1 MKSNLNLLFVLILVT
16 GFTGIIWWN
25 GQHNGN
31 INSDAFTDFAVEDTA
46 SITKI
51 IITDINGTA
60 VLDRTGDSRYWTLNG
75 EHKARKSSTDLILKT
90 LNRAKVKAAVPSAQ
104 RPTVLK
110 NLLTAKRVDI
120 YQGSNSPVK
129 TWFVGTATSNHTGT
143 YMLLEIP
150 GAGRSEEPF
159 VVHMDGFSGFLTTR
173 FFSDVNEWRF
183 TGIFDFPNRSLKSVE
198 VINHNE
204 PHETFTLRAD
214 TTGEL
219 NLFVDE
225 GLEIGYTDTLITR
238 NQFLLFKKVH
248 FESFNS
254 RLTLVEEIDL
264 KNSHPDYTVTCEG
277 LDGRVARVRIF
288 NLSEEHKYGLTDDGQ
303 VVLVQTYVFD
313 PLLKGLSSLLGLE
326 DQPGEGTP

>member
-60 VLDRTGDSRYWTLNG
+60 VLDRTEDSRYWTLNG

-90 LNRAKVKAAVPSAQ
+90 FNRAKVKTAVPSAQ
-104 RPTVLK
+104 RATVLK

-129 TWFVGTATSNHTGT
+129 TWFVGTSTSNHTGT

-159 VVHMDGFSGFLTTR
+159 VVHLDGFSGFLTTR
-173 FFSDVNEWRF
+173 FFSDVKEWRY
-183 TGIFDFPNRSLKSVE
+183 TGIFDFPNRSLKLVE

-204 PHETFTLRAD
+204 AHETFILSAD

-219 NLFVDE
+219 SLFTT
-225 GLEIGYTDTLITR
+225 GTEIEYTDTLNTR
-238 NQFLLFKKVH
+238 IQFLLFKKVH

-254 RLTLVEEIDL
+254 RLTLVEEIEL
-264 KNSHPDYTVTCEG
+264 KNSDPDYTVTCEG
-277 LDGRVARVRIF
+277 FDGKVSRVRIF
-288 NLSEEHKYGLTDDGQ
+288 NHTEEHKYGLTDDGL

-313 PLLKGLSSLLGLE
+313 PLLKGLSNLLGLE